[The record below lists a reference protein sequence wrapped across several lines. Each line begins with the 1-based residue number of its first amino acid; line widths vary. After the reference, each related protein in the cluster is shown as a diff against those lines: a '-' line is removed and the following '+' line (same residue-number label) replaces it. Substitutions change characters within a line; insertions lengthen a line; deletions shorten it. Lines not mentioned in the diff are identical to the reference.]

1 MVPPNWQR
9 ERESEIHVPL
19 ETPQAECGKF
29 GNSCCLWTK
38 IVDDCDM
45 RVQETSRRE
54 VFSPTPDI
62 GRQHQTTNVP
72 IPLPMAPITIKLGIS
87 VSLTNRLT
95 WCQRQRKVPHNPGT
109 PKTPNVKDR
118 ASQMLHSCAM
128 IAIWA
133 DSNSRHFFPGTLCT
147 HFDRGIL
154 LDRT

>member
-45 RVQETSRRE
+45 RVQEHQDEKCFLRLQILEDNIRQQMYQSHCPWPP
-54 VFSPTPDI
+54 SP
-62 GRQHQTTNVP
+62 
-72 IPLPMAPITIKLGIS
+72 S
-87 VSLTNRLT
+87 SWVSLTNRLT

-147 HFDRGIL
+147 HLDRGIL